1 MSRMKKIFLLL
12 ICSILIFGGITSNS
26 VQAINRNTLPLNYE
40 NFDPALQKNV
50 IHDQI
55 TKNKNFE
62 NGTENVLKNLFQR
75 EDDDGGGS
83 GLLVKINIVLGA
95 IALAWLVVLG
105 AKFIVARG
113 DEEKLG
119 KYKTEFGSMAL
130 GFVLI
135 GIAEFMA
142 WKVLNPAE
150 GNMLEGLSASN
161 FDAQIKIIIRFVE
174 FLILG
179 VALIKM
185 MMTGYDLLTGG
196 EEEETISRE
205 KEFFQSFFFGATLI
219 LMAETLIQILSPG
232 VTISSLD
239 ATQAATMGIKQIVGI
254 INFILSFLG
263 VIAVI
268 MLILSSLY
276 YVISFGSEDQMN
288 RAKRII
294 ISCVIGLIIAV
305 SSYTPVTFMFK

>member
-1 MSRMKKIFLLL
+1 MKKIFLLL
-12 ICSILIFGGITSNS
+12 ICSILMFGGLNSNS
-26 VQAINRNTLPLNYE
+26 VQAISRNTLPLDYT
-40 NFDPALQKNV
+40 NFDPVLQKNV

-55 TKNKNFE
+55 TEDNFE
-62 NGTENVLKNLFQR
+62 AGTENVLKNIFR
-75 EDDDGGGS
+75 KTENGGS
-83 GLLVKINIVLGA
+83 GFLVQINIALGA
-95 IALAWLVVLG
+95 IALVWLVVLG
-105 AKFIVARG
+105 SKFIVARG

-119 KYKTEFGSMAL
+119 KYKTEFGYMTL

-142 WKVLNPAE
+142 WEVLNPAE
-150 GNMLEGLSASN
+150 GNMLEGISAFN

-174 FLILG
+174 FFILG
-179 VALIKM
+179 IALIKM
-185 MMTGYDLLTGG
+185 MMAGYDLLTGG

-205 KEFFQSFFFGATLI
+205 KEFFRSFFFGATLI
-219 LMAETLIQILSPG
+219 LMAETLIRILSPE
-232 VTISSLD
+232 VTVSSLS
-239 ATQAATMGIKQIVGI
+239 ATEAATLGIKEFVGI

-294 ISCVIGLIIAV
+294 ISCVIGLMIAI
-305 SSYTPVTFMFK
+305 SSYTLVAFVFK

>member
-1 MSRMKKIFLLL
+1 MKKIFLTLL
-12 ICSILIFGGITSNS
+12 CSILIFGGLNSNS
-26 VQAINRNTLPLNYE
+26 VQAISRNTLPLDYE
-40 NFDPALQKNV
+40 NFDSVLKENV
-50 IHDQI
+50 IHNEIDDTTFQS
-55 TKNKNFE
+55 
-62 NGTENVLKNLFQR
+62 GTENVLKNLFQR
-75 EDDDGGGS
+75 EDDDGSGS
-83 GLLVKINIVLGA
+83 GLLVKINMALGA

-105 AKFIVARG
+105 SKFIVARG

-119 KYKTEFGSMAL
+119 KYKEEFGAMAL

-142 WKVLNPAE
+142 WKVLNPLE
-150 GNMLEGLSASN
+150 GNMLEGTSAFN
-161 FDAQIKIIIRFVE
+161 FDSQMKIVIRFVE

-179 VALIKM
+179 IALIKM

-219 LMAETLIQILSPG
+219 LMAETLVRILSPG
-232 VTISSLD
+232 VTTGSLN
-239 ATQAATMGIKQIVGI
+239 ATQAATVGINEIVGI

-263 VIAVI
+263 VIAVV

-294 ISCVIGLIIAV
+294 ISCVIGLMIAI
-305 SSYTPVTFMFK
+305 SSYTLVTFMFK